1 MTFLSVA
8 GYWRQVPNVPEA
20 VKAFVD
26 VQQASPSFAPPPPAL
41 PGRVPLD
48 VKGPVDLACRA
59 AKQAWLIEAKRAQ
72 FTGEE
77 VSDERQPIQAREE
90 VVCQARRQYRC
101 ASTATNPYLKL
112 PPHHALSRVAH
123 VPHAKQMKSYVN
135 ASQKRSFEDQLA
147 KRRIASMRRFTP
159 QPAPKRPKRPNHL
172 NVTNRALTQRL
183 TAAG

>member
-77 VSDERQPIQAREE
+77 VSDERLNNLTSKGGSGMPGTPTIPMCVHRDEPLPQAAPAPCAFTCCARASCEADE
-90 VVCQARRQYRC
+90 VVRERKSEAKLRRSACPR
-101 ASTATNPYLKL
+101 L
-112 PPHHALSRVAH
+112 
-123 VPHAKQMKSYVN
+123 
-135 ASQKRSFEDQLA
+135 
-147 KRRIASMRRFTP
+147 ASMAL
-159 QPAPKRPKRPNHL
+159 APLVMKFSW
-172 NVTNRALTQRL
+172 RA
-183 TAAG
+183 

>member
-77 VSDERQPIQAREE
+77 VSDERLNNLYKQGRKWYARHADNTD
-90 VVCQARRQYRC
+90 VRPPRRTLTSSCPRTMRFHVLRTC
-101 ASTATNPYLKL
+101 LMR
-112 PPHHALSRVAH
+112 SR
-123 VPHAKQMKSYVN
+123 
-135 ASQKRSFEDQLA
+135 
-147 KRRIASMRRFTP
+147 
-159 QPAPKRPKRPNHL
+159 
-172 NVTNRALTQRL
+172 
-183 TAAG
+183 